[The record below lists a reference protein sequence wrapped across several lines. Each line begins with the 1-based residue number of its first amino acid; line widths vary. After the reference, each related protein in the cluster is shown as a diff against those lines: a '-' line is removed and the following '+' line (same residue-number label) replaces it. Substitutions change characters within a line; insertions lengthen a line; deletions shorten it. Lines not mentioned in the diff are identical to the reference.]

1 MTERTK
7 PIHTPLV
14 TPPPNGSVSPEI
26 FPAMG
31 EEAIF
36 RMIRDLY
43 VLLAESSVA
52 HLFASDPEEHMA
64 AADKSGAF
72 FVFLLGGPPLYQQR
86 YGAPRMRQRH
96 LIVEIDEAA
105 RQEWLRCFG
114 DVLEDATEKYGFP
127 AEHLEGFIEFLVKF
141 SAWMVNTE

>member
-1 MTERTK
+1 MARSK
-7 PIHTPLV
+7 PIHTPLI
-14 TPPPNGSVSPEI
+14 TPPPNGSVSTEI

-36 RMIRDLY
+36 RMIRDFYGKLS
-43 VLLAESSVA
+43 ESSIG
-52 HLFASDPEEHMA
+52 HMF
-64 AADKSGAF
+64 AADAEGLAAEAEKSGAF

-86 YGAPRMRQRH
+86 YGPPRMRQRH
-96 LIVEIDEAA
+96 LAIEIDEAA

-114 DVLEDATEKYGFP
+114 DVLEDATERYNFP

-141 SAWMVNTE
+141 SAWMVNAE

>member
-1 MTERTK
+1 MARTK

-36 RMIRDLY
+36 RMIRDFYQKLS
-43 VLLAESSVA
+43 ESSIG
-52 HLFASDPEEHMA
+52 HMFSSDPEGLA
-64 AADKSGAF
+64 AEAERSGAF

-96 LIVEIDEAA
+96 LAFEIDEAA

-141 SAWMVNTE
+141 SAWMVNAE